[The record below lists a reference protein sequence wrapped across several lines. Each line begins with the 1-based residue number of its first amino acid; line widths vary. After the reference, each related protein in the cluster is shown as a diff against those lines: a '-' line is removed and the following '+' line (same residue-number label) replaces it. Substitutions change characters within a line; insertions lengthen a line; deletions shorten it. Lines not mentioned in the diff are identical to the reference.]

1 MCACMRLACMLLS
14 MVAQGFSIK
23 LAASLQGQFRRGSLT
38 LWSRVLLKVKS
49 KMKMSKSWM

>member
-1 MCACMRLACMLLS
+1 MLLS